1 MDALGSIGSFFGSG
15 GAGSGLMSL
24 LGLGTTGAG
33 LVGNILNQRTQSQQI
48 NKLQSLEDPTKLAKE
63 VAAATAP
70 LNTGLVQG
78 VENQVQG
85 SLASQGLAEAPGIQ
99 ASVLAQALAP
109 YEQQNQQTALQLV
122 LAQLGIPVSILQNL
136 PKGSNLSPLLAMMML
151 RQNNPSSSS
160 TSLVP
165 QDPSGVFPTADW
177 LQSINPAPPPPA
189 LPSTDG
195 LSEFFA

>member
-1 MDALGSIGSFFGSG
+1 MEALGSIGNFFGSSS
-15 GAGSGLMSL
+15 GSGLLNL
-24 LGLGTTGAG
+24 LGLGTTATG
-33 LVGNILNQRTQSQQI
+33 LVGNALNERTASQQI
-48 NKLQSLEDPTKLAKE
+48 NKLNALDNPTKLAQE
-63 VAAATAP
+63 VAATTAP

-109 YEQQNQQTALQLV
+109 YEQQNQQTALELV
-122 LAQLGIPVSILQNL
+122 LQQIGIPVSILQNL

-151 RQNNPSSSS
+151 LQNNPSSSS

-165 QDPSGVFPTADW
+165 QDPSGFSGIGEILPS
-177 LQSINPAPPPPA
+177 LYPAPPTPV
-189 LPSTDG
+189 LPGDMNVPEGTWG
-195 LSEFFA
+195 

>member
-1 MDALGSIGSFFGSG
+1 MPEALGSLSSIVPLLSIGT
-15 GAGSGLMSL
+15 M
-24 LGLGTTGAG
+24 GAG
-33 LVGNILNQRTQSQQI
+33 LIGNILNARTQSQAI
-48 NKLQSLEDPTKLAKE
+48 SDLQKQENPTLLAKE
-63 VAAATAP
+63 VAGATAP

-136 PKGSNLSPLLAMMML
+136 PKNANMSP
-151 RQNNPSSSS
+151 
-160 TSLVP
+160 
-165 QDPSGVFPTADW
+165 
-177 LQSINPAPPPPA
+177 
-189 LPSTDG
+189 
-195 LSEFFA
+195 